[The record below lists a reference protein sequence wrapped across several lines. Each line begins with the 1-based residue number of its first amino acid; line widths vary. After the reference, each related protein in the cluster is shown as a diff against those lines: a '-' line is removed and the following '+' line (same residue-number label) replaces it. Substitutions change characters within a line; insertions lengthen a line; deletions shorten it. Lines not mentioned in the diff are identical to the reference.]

1 MDRIRREVRQHAA
14 ACLFADSQ
22 YAVGA
27 AMCRKMGWPEDVVF
41 DAVTNASDVIGD
53 DDYLAFE
60 DAFALDQ
67 RLLDRLEPG
76 DSEA

>member
-1 MDRIRREVRQHAA
+1 MIDQLRHQVRQRAV
-14 ACLFADSQ
+14 ACLLGDSQ

-41 DAVTNASDVIGD
+41 DAVTQASDVTGD

-60 DAFALDQ
+60 DAFGYDNS
-67 RLLDRLEPG
+67 LLDTLSDR
-76 DSEA
+76 EA